1 MHQEIEAD
9 TDALA
14 KQVVDAAFK
23 VHTTLGPG
31 LLESVYETCL
41 AHELAARGVPI
52 QRQLA
57 LPISY
62 GEIQLDAALRLD
74 LVIGDRVI
82 VELKSV
88 EALLPIHHSQLM
100 TYLKLSR
107 LRLGLL
113 INFNTRLLRDGIKR
127 IAL

>member
-1 MHQEIEAD
+1 MHPEIDAD

-14 KQVVDAAFK
+14 KQVVDAAIK
-23 VHTTLGPG
+23 VHKSLGPG

-41 AHELAARGVPI
+41 AHELVSRRVPI

-62 GEIQLDAALRLD
+62 DGIELDAALRLD
-74 LVIGDRVI
+74 LVVGGRLI

-88 EALLPIHHSQLM
+88 DALLPIHQSQLM
-100 TYLKLSR
+100 TYLKLSSI
-107 LRLGLL
+107 RLGLL

>member
-1 MHQEIEAD
+1 MHSDIDPD

-14 KQVVDAAFK
+14 AQVVDAALK
-23 VHTTLGPG
+23 VHKALGPG
-31 LLESVYETCL
+31 LLESVYEVCV
-41 AHELAARGVPI
+41 AHELAARGVPFK
-52 QRQLA
+52 RQV
-57 LPISY
+57 PISVSY
-62 GEIQLDAALRLD
+62 EGLQLDAALRLD
-74 LVIGDRVI
+74 VVVGDSLI

-88 EALLPIHHSQLM
+88 EALQPIHQSQLM
-100 TYLKLSR
+100 TYLKLSG